1 MAQSAGQRMRAQT
14 QLNPTEP
21 AIVIP
26 NWVKNVPEVPL
37 MNVTG
42 MNTAMKTSVHEMT
55 ATDTSLIASRV
66 A

>member
-1 MAQSAGQRMRAQT
+1 MAHNAGQSTNAQT
-14 QLNPTEP
+14 QERPTEP

-26 NWVKNVPEVPL
+26 NWVKNVPLVPL
-37 MNVTG
+37 MKVTG
-42 MNTAMKTSVHEMT
+42 MNTAMKTNVQDMT

>member
-1 MAQSAGQRMRAQT
+1 MVT
-14 QLNPTEP
+14 
-21 AIVIP
+21 P
-26 NWVKNVPEVPL
+26 NWVKNEPEVPL

-42 MNTAMKTSVHEMT
+42 INTAINTSVHEIT